1 MGPCCKGVCAC
12 RVGVLQDWK
21 ALTQAL
27 LDDKACERRGEAA
40 TTDVALI
47 LQWAVHK
54 ACGGAPGL
62 SASPQK

>member
-1 MGPCCKGVCAC
+1 ML
-12 RVGVLQDWK
+12 RDWK
-21 ALTQAL
+21 ALTTAL

-54 ACGGAPGL
+54 ACGGLSGL
-62 SASPQK
+62 SASPHK